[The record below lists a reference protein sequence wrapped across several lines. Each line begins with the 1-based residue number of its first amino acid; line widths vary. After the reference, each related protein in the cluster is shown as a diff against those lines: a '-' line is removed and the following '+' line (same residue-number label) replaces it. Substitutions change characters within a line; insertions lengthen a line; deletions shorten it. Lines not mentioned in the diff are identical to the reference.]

1 MNSGAKEGVKTAPMS
16 MIQALRSAMDV
27 MLERDPNVVIFGQD
41 VGYFGGVFRCT
52 EGLQKKYGK
61 SRVFDAPISE
71 GGIVGA
77 AVGMGAYGLR
87 PVPEI
92 QFADYFYPASDQIVS
107 EAARL
112 RYRSA
117 GEFTA
122 PITIR
127 MPCGGGI
134 YGGQTHSQSPEAL
147 FTQVCG
153 LRTVMPSN
161 PYDAKGLLIAS
172 IENDDPVIFLEPKRL
187 YNGPFD
193 GHHENPVVPWSQHAL
208 GEVPEGYY
216 TVPLESASV
225 FRAGSQLTVLAYGT
239 MVFVAEAA
247 ARETGIDAEIIDLRS
262 LWPLDLDTIVAS
274 VKKTRRCV
282 VVHEATRTCGFGA
295 ELLSLVQEHCFYHLE
310 APIER
315 VTGWDTPYPHAQE
328 WLYFPGP
335 ARVGAAFLARDGGM
349 MGTYII
355 KTPDIGEG
363 IAEVEL
369 VAWHVREG
377 DNVVADQL
385 LADVMTDKATVEIP
399 SPVAGRVLTLGG
411 SIGQAVAVGS
421 ELIRLEVAGEG
432 NLKAGAAPAA
442 GTAGPAGQPAQPAK
456 LPAAPLLPTF
466 AVPPPLNAGERVRQV
481 VEAAAAAAADSPTG
495 SAAERP
501 IASPAVRRRAWE
513 LGIPLEQ
520 VRATGPAGRIVQ
532 ADLDAHA
539 RAHPGL
545 ALPAPASGT
554 PHASAVA
561 VPVRV
566 NTFGEFNS
574 TETIP
579 VIGLRR
585 KIAMKMQDA
594 KRRIPHFSYVEEID
608 VTELEALRQTLNAR
622 WDGQRPRL
630 TLLPLLVRA
639 MVLALREF
647 PQVNARFDDEVGVVT
662 RYGAVHLGIATQTG
676 NGLMVPVLRHAEA
689 LDLWACASEIARVAD
704 AARAGKATREEL
716 SGSTITLTSLGAL
729 GGIANTPIINHPEVA
744 IVGVN
749 RMVERPVVRRGAI
762 VVRQMMNLSSSFDH
776 RVVDGMHAAQFV
788 QAIRSFLEAPATLF
802 VE

>member
-1 MNSGAKEGVKTAPMS
+1 
-16 MIQALRSAMDV
+16 
-27 MLERDPNVVIFGQD
+27 
-41 VGYFGGVFRCT
+41 
-52 EGLQKKYGK
+52 
-61 SRVFDAPISE
+61 
-71 GGIVGA
+71 
-77 AVGMGAYGLR
+77 
-87 PVPEI
+87 
-92 QFADYFYPASDQIVS
+92 
-107 EAARL
+107 
-112 RYRSA
+112 
-117 GEFTA
+117 
-122 PITIR
+122 
-127 MPCGGGI
+127 
-134 YGGQTHSQSPEAL
+134 
-147 FTQVCG
+147 
-153 LRTVMPSN
+153 
-161 PYDAKGLLIAS
+161 
-172 IENDDPVIFLEPKRL
+172 
-187 YNGPFD
+187 
-193 GHHENPVVPWSQHAL
+193 
-208 GEVPEGYY
+208 
-216 TVPLESASV
+216 
-225 FRAGSQLTVLAYGT
+225 
-239 MVFVAEAA
+239 
-247 ARETGIDAEIIDLRS
+247 
-262 LWPLDLDTIVAS
+262 
-274 VKKTRRCV
+274 
-282 VVHEATRTCGFGA
+282 
-295 ELLSLVQEHCFYHLE
+295 
-310 APIER
+310 
-315 VTGWDTPYPHAQE
+315 
-328 WLYFPGP
+328 
-335 ARVGAAFLARDGGM
+335 

-369 VAWHVREG
+369 VAWHVKEG
-377 DNVVADQL
+377 DTVVADQV

-399 SPVAGRVLTLGG
+399 SPVAGRVLSLGG
-411 SIGQAVAVGS
+411 SVGRAVAVGS
-421 ELIRLEVAGEG
+421 ELIRLEVEGAG
-432 NLKAGAAPAA
+432 NLKAGAALAA
-442 GTAGPAGQPAQPAK
+442 GTAGPAAQPPQPAK
-456 LPAAPLLPTF
+456 LPAAPVLPAF
-466 AVPPPLNAGERVRQV
+466 AVPPPLDAGERVRQV

-545 ALPAPASGT
+545 APPAPAREASGA
-554 PHASAVA
+554 PVKAVVA

-566 NTFGEFNS
+566 NTFEEVNT

-594 KRRIPHFSYVEEID
+594 KRRIPHFSYIEEID

-622 WDGQRPRL
+622 WDGKRPRL

-639 MVLALREF
+639 MVLAVREF
-647 PQVNARFDDEVGVVT
+647 PQINARFDDEVGVVT
-662 RYGAVHLGIATQTG
+662 RHGAVHLGIATQTA

-689 LDLWACASEIARVAD
+689 LDLWACASEIARVAE

-749 RMVERPVVRRGAI
+749 RMVERPVVRGGAI

-776 RVVDGMHAAQFV
+776 RVVDGADAAAFI
-788 QAIRSFLEAPATLF
+788 QAVRGVLEAPGLLF